1 MAVFKSIYC
10 QLPWLSAAN
19 TSLCLWGTYVL
30 CLWASMSIYR
40 LFFYRLCEISG
51 PVLAIVSKFWHV
63 AHCLDSK
70 DHLLSEKLH
79 QKYGDFVRT
88 GPNELT
94 IFTPKVMPVMLEGIN
109 NQFSKPSRYDSLNPY
124 YGLTTHRNKSVHDQ
138 PRPIPSR
145 TKLYASMRSK

>member
-1 MAVFKSIYC
+1 
-10 QLPWLSAAN
+10 
-19 TSLCLWGTYVL
+19 
-30 CLWASMSIYR
+30 MSIYR
-40 LFFYRLCEISG
+40 LFFHRLREISG

-70 DHLLSEKLH
+70 DHILSEKLH

-88 GPNELT
+88 GMANRRHGHEILEATPSELT

-109 NQFSKPSRYDSLNPY
+109 NQFNKPSWYDSLNPY

-138 PRPIPSR
+138 RRRLWDHTFTNKGS
-145 TKLYASMRSK
+145 KASAGYC